1 MLETGKTTWQLSES
15 PESEQVLATPEEE
28 NLTQDLSQTDIT
40 EKLSEITSELLYQ
53 PTPLETVP
61 LRTKGNSFVIG
72 FATDIGTRKNV
83 NQDSCYIGT
92 KTVRNQKACMMVMCD
107 GVGSLSEGE
116 IASRTVTSMFD
127 KWFND
132 KESDIYFNNFD
143 ALKLKWAKMIQ
154 EINQGLMDYGHR
166 KQIQLGTTMTA
177 VLMFDGM
184 YYAAHIGD
192 SRLYI
197 ISDEVTQISED
208 QTVNGTHMLLQC
220 IGVTPNPVP
229 AYYSGEVIPESTFLL
244 CSDGFVHKLEENEML
259 KTLNARNCNSEKAI
273 NEHLKELIKLDISR
287 GEKDNITALLSRVQA
302 KKRMWERLR

>member
-1 MLETGKTTWQLSES
+1 
-15 PESEQVLATPEEE
+15 
-28 NLTQDLSQTDIT
+28 
-40 EKLSEITSELLYQ
+40 
-53 PTPLETVP
+53 
-61 LRTKGNSFVIG
+61 
-72 FATDIGTRKNV
+72 
-83 NQDSCYIGT
+83 
-92 KTVRNQKACMMVMCD
+92 MMVMCD

-116 IASRTVTSMFD
+116 IASHTVTSMFD

-154 EINQGLMDYGHR
+154 EINQGLMDYGRR

-229 AYYSGEVIPESTFLL
+229 AYYSAT
-244 CSDGFVHKLEENEML
+244 
-259 KTLNARNCNSEKAI
+259 SE
-273 NEHLKELIKLDISR
+273 
-287 GEKDNITALLSRVQA
+287 
-302 KKRMWERLR
+302 